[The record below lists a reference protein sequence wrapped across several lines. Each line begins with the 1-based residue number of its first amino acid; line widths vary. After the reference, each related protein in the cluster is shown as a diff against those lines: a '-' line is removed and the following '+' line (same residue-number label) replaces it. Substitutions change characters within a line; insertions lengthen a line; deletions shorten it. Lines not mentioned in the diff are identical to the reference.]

1 MSKQVQTK
9 KSNAPY
15 IIIGLLAVAV
25 IGAVLIGT
33 GAFGLGWLIGSTP
46 KGNNAA
52 NNRKG
57 NTTAAKTPGI
67 PANAPPGASPPNAA
81 GPPTAL
87 VTIEE
92 FADFQCGSCA
102 GAFPI
107 MNEIKSMYGSRIR
120 FVYRNF
126 PLSIPAH
133 DKAYDA
139 AVATE
144 AAGMQ
149 GKFWEMHA
157 QLFQNQAKWTA
168 DPNYRQLW
176 NEYAQKIGLDVQK
189 FTSDLAGIGAKG
201 RVDAD
206 LARGRALN
214 VNSTPTVYI
223 NGVAVPFNDGKV
235 DSLKVIIDAELAKAA
250 APAAANPATPAS
262 PK

>member
-1 MSKQVQTK
+1 MNKQVQTK
-9 KSNAPY
+9 KSYTPY
-15 IIIGLLAVAV
+15 FIIGGLAIV
-25 IGAVLIGT
+25 ILGAVLIGT

-52 NNRKG
+52 NNKNG

-67 PANAPPGASPPNAA
+67 PANAPPGASPPNYA
-81 GPPTAL
+81 GSPTAL

-102 GAFPI
+102 AAFPI

-126 PLSIPAH
+126 PLAIPAH
-133 DKAYDA
+133 DKSYEA

-157 QLFQNQAKWTA
+157 QLFQNQQKWTA
-168 DPNYRQLW
+168 DPNYRQIW
-176 NEYAQKIGLDVQK
+176 SEYAAKIGLDVNK
-189 FTSDLAGIGAKG
+189 FTSDLAGIAAKG

-206 LARGRALN
+206 MARGRALN
-214 VNSTPTVYI
+214 VNSTPSVYI
-223 NGVAVPFNDGKV
+223 NGVAVPFNDVKV
-235 DSLKVIIDAELAKAA
+235 DSLKAMIDAELAKGA
-250 APAAANPATPAS
+250 APAPASPATPAS

>member
-25 IGAVLIGT
+25 IGAVLYGV
-33 GAFGLGWLIGSTP
+33 GAFGGGSKNT
-46 KGNNAA
+46 
-52 NNRKG
+52 
-57 NTTAAKTPGI
+57 NTTGNKPVNSSPAKPQGI

-102 GAFPI
+102 AAFPI

-214 VNSTPTVYI
+214 VNSTPTVYV
-223 NGVAVPFNDGKV
+223 NGVAVPFNDVKV
-235 DSLKVIIDAELAKAA
+235 DSLKVIIDAELAKGA
-250 APAAANPATPAS
+250 APAPANPATPAS

>member
-1 MSKQVQTK
+1 MNKQVQTK
-9 KSNAPY
+9 KSNTPF
-15 IIIGLLAVAV
+15 IIIGLLAVV
-25 IGAVLIGT
+25 VVGAVLYGV
-33 GAFGLGWLIGSTP
+33 GVFGGGSKNT
-46 KGNNAA
+46 NTA
-52 NNRKG
+52 NNKAGTNG
-57 NTTAAKTPGI
+57 NTAKTPGI

-102 GAFPI
+102 AAFPI

-126 PLSIPAH
+126 PLAIPAH
-133 DKAYDA
+133 DKSYEA

-157 QLFQNQAKWTA
+157 QLFQNQQKWTA
-168 DPNYRQLW
+168 DPNYRQIW
-176 NEYAQKIGLDVQK
+176 SEYAAKIGLDVNK
-189 FTSDLAGIGAKG
+189 FTSDLAGIAAKG

-206 LARGRALN
+206 MARGRALN

-223 NGVAVPFNDGKV
+223 NGVSVPFNDVKV
-235 DSLKVIIDAELAKAA
+235 DSLKAMIDAELAKGA
-250 APAAANPATPAS
+250 APAPASPATPAS